1 MFEAFKKMCTPAYV
15 YFIISI
21 FTLIAMAFQNYG
33 SPTEYCIGSYTC
45 SVSSVFVIFMIKL
58 MYVLLWT
65 WILSLICKAGVPG
78 LSWFLMLLPFL
89 LMFVMIGMVF
99 IM

>member
-1 MFEAFKKMCTPAYV
+1 MCTPAYI
-15 YFIISI
+15 YFIFSI
-21 FTLIAMAFQNYG
+21 FLLIAMAFQNYG
-33 SPTEYCIGSYTC
+33 NATDYCVGSYSC

>member
-1 MFEAFKKMCTPAYV
+1 MFEALKKMCTPAYV
-15 YFIISI
+15 YFIFSI
-21 FTLIAMAFQNYG
+21 FLLITMAFQNYG
-33 SPTEYCIGSYTC
+33 SPTEYCVGSYTC

>member
-1 MFEAFKKMCTPAYV
+1 
-15 YFIISI
+15 
-21 FTLIAMAFQNYG
+21 MAIQNYG
-33 SPTEYCIGSYTC
+33 SATDYCVGSYTC

-89 LMFVMIGMVF
+89 MMFVVIGMIF